1 MKILVIGDARN
12 NEECQQKFGTHHNW
26 LYASSHSFSTNLLAK
41 AEVIFDFN
49 PEKTTLLNYHKGHPG
64 LIVFLNTTLTTLAE
78 LLASGQRAD
87 SLFFG
92 FCGLPSFLNRD
103 IMEVS
108 VAHTNKLTVLEE
120 ICVKLNTKFEC
131 VADQV
136 GLVTPRIICMIINEA
151 YFTLEEGIATQ
162 SDIDLAMKL
171 GTNYPYGPFEW
182 ANRIGILNIYKVL
195 KAMQT
200 STQDERYLIS
210 SLLRKEAE
218 KQ

>member
-1 MKILVIGDARN
+1 MKILVIGDAQN
-12 NEECQQKFGTHHNW
+12 NGECQQKFGPHHNW
-26 LYASSHSFSTNLLAK
+26 LYASSPSLSADLLT
-41 AEVIFDFN
+41 EVEVVFDFN
-49 PEKTTLLNYHKGHPG
+49 PNKKAVLNYYKGQPG
-64 LIVFLNTTLTTLAE
+64 LIVFLNTALTTLAE
-78 LLASGQRAD
+78 LLDGYGKD

-108 VAHTNKLTVLEE
+108 IVHADDLIALEV
-120 ICVKLNTKFEC
+120 ICLKLNTKFEC

-182 ANRIGILNIYKVL
+182 AKRIGILNVYKVL
-195 KAMQT
+195 KAMYT
-200 STQDERYLIS
+200 STRDERYLIS
-210 SLLRKEAE
+210 SLLKREAG
-218 KQ
+218 K

>member
-1 MKILVIGDARN
+1 MKILVIGDAQN
-12 NEECQQKFGTHHNW
+12 NSECQQKFGAHHSW
-26 LYASSHSFSTNLLAK
+26 YFAPSHAASTGLLAD

-49 PEKTTLLNYHKGHPG
+49 PDKETLLNYQSGQPN
-64 LIVFLNTTLTTLAE
+64 LFVFLNTTLTTLAE
-78 LLASGQRAD
+78 LLADEKRVD
-87 SLFFG
+87 WRFFG
-92 FCGLPSFLNRD
+92 FCGLPTFLNRELLEAS
-103 IMEVS
+103 I
-108 VAHTNKLTVLEE
+108 AHADDLPSLET
-120 ICVKLNTKFEC
+120 ICMKLNTTFEC

-182 ANRIGILNIYKVL
+182 AKRIGLSNVYKVL
-195 KAMQT
+195 KAMHK

-210 SLLRKEAE
+210 PLLTKEAE
-218 KQ
+218 L

>member
-1 MKILVIGDARN
+1 MKILVIGDTQN
-12 NEECQQKFGTHHNW
+12 NGECQQKFGAHHNW
-26 LYASSHSFSTNLLAK
+26 LYASSHSFSMDLLAE

-49 PEKTTLLNYHKGHPG
+49 PNKTTLLNYQKGQPD

-78 LLASGQRAD
+78 LLAGDQKAD
-87 SLFFG
+87 LLFFG

-103 IMEVS
+103 LMEVS
-108 VAHTNKLTVLEE
+108 VTHANRLTVLEE
-120 ICVKLNTKFEC
+120 VCAKLNTKFEC

-182 ANRIGILNIYKVL
+182 AKRIGILNVYKVL
-195 KAMQT
+195 RAMYT
-200 STQDERYLIS
+200 STQDERYRIS
-210 SLLRKEAE
+210 PLLKKEAE
-218 KQ
+218 E